1 MTLMRT
7 DIDGYVKDSRTGA
20 VVSNDKAAFRAYL
33 REKEKNTRVSE
44 LENDVSVIKS
54 ELHEIRS
61 LLLQLANR

>member
-20 VVSNDKAAFRAYL
+20 VVSNDRAAFRAYL

>member
-1 MTLMRT
+1 MTLMKT

-33 REKEKNTRVSE
+33 REKQKSTRVSE
-44 LENDVSVIKS
+44 LENDVSTIKS

-61 LLLQLANR
+61 LLLQIANR